1 MLSIVIIEYNSIS
14 DVKDCIKTV
23 KDYCSDIEYEIII
36 SSNSCYPEQQTE
48 EVRASIENC
57 NIHWV
62 HNERN
67 GGFAYGMNRGLEQAI
82 GDYLVIMN
90 PDVRLQSSLS
100 GLVRFLKDNPEVG
113 AVAPQIL
120 GNDGDIQDSCR
131 SFVTPFRFAARQLNR
146 IFTKKAS
153 ILDSGFDYS
162 QIQRVDCVIG
172 AFIMITRQVYED
184 VGGLDESYFMY
195 AEDIDFCTRIRK
207 SGYEVV
213 YDPSVKIIYE
223 GSRSA
228 RKDKRFARIFIQS
241 HIKYWRKFGFFSISY
256 PQYKKKVYF

>member
-1 MLSIVIIEYNSIS
+1 MISIVVIEYNSLDDI
-14 DVKDCIKTV
+14 DRCITTIRQR
-23 KDYCSDIEYEIII
+23 CAGMEYEIIV
-36 SSNSCYPEQQTE
+36 SSNSCYPKEKQDE
-48 EVRASIENC
+48 IVRAMADVRWC
-57 NIHWV
+57 F
-62 HNERN
+62 NERN
-67 GGFAYGMNRGLEQAI
+67 GGFAYGMNRGLEQAT

-90 PDVRLQSSLS
+90 PDVKLQSSLNR
-100 GLVRFLKDNPEVG
+100 LVTFLKDNPEVG
-113 AVAPQIL
+113 AVAPQIV
-120 GNDGDIQDSCR
+120 GNDGNVQDSCR

-195 AEDIDFCTRIRK
+195 AEDIDFCTRIRE

-213 YDPSVKIIYE
+213 YDPTVKIIYE

-241 HIKYWRKFGFFSISY
+241 HIKYWRKFGFFSMNY
-256 PQYKKKVYF
+256 PKYEKKVYL